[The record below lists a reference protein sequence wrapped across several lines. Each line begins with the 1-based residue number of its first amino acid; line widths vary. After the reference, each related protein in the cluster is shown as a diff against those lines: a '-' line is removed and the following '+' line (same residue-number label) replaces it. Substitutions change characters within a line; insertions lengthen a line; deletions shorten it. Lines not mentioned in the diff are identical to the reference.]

1 MDRSAL
7 VGLTVAT
14 AASSLLSRTAFAQ
27 TAPKA
32 KNVVLVYRS
41 LRRLRTCF
49 WKRLVDTGRAGRTQ
63 QLAVSKS
70 QQSNHPQEGPP

>member
-1 MDRSAL
+1 MNRSTL

-41 LRRLRTCF
+41 LRRLRT
-49 WKRLVDTGRAGRTQ
+49 
-63 QLAVSKS
+63 
-70 QQSNHPQEGPP
+70 